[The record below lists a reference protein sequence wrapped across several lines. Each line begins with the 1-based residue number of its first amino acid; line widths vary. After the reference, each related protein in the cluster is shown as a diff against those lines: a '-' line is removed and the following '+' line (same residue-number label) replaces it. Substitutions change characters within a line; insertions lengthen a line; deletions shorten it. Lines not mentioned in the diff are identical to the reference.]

1 MQQGVSPL
9 FVKKGREKEKVFLEI
24 DLLSPNPQPHLITAS
39 SLIRRIPCTLEAA
52 VIFSAGKKRKKKKNP
67 PDAFLSDSFPGSP
80 CDIIPGTHNRAVK
93 IAIVCSLLKPSW
105 VACQHGLQKPGI

>member
-52 VIFSAGKKRKKKKNP
+52 VIFSAGKKRKKKKTHLMP
-67 PDAFLSDSFPGSP
+67 FCQILSQAAHVILF
-80 CDIIPGTHNRAVK
+80 
-93 IAIVCSLLKPSW
+93 
-105 VACQHGLQKPGI
+105 QGLTTEL